1 MYFSFVGNVLECLE
15 KREIF
20 FAHRPIFSNVSIV
33 RVSKTVR
40 VILRCLYSIL
50 IEHLFEETNQ
60 STNLET
66 EQMLRLYTNEL
77 ARNRDPIEQWACQ
90 LVERLLLLVIRKEL
104 YLCSEVRC
112 CDLFY
117 SYGTS
122 CALCILYS
130 IHDNFLPP
138 QFFQDLS

>member
-77 ARNRDPIEQWACQ
+77 ARNRDPIEQ
-90 LVERLLLLVIRKEL
+90 
-104 YLCSEVRC
+104 
-112 CDLFY
+112 
-117 SYGTS
+117 
-122 CALCILYS
+122 
-130 IHDNFLPP
+130 
-138 QFFQDLS
+138 